1 MAEKIIPATSVN
13 AAADQGPVLLQRAFF
28 FFVYLFLASNF
39 FSIAVN
45 SLALGMI
52 AVLWLATMLVKRR
65 FMVASTP
72 LDYFFLAYLIAE
84 LVASVFSYNPAQSFL
99 FSKRLLLIGVVYLF
113 ASVLSSKR
121 IAMQSVAVLL
131 GSACTVGI
139 LGVAKLVF
147 ADPESTTRLGIF
159 QFYMTTSE
167 LMMMTALLLI
177 PFIIH
182 RNTPRKVRLAAL
194 LGLIPVLISLY
205 ATVTRGA
212 YLAAAAGVLFIAL
225 VKQKKLILP
234 LLAVIILLMV
244 FAPPFVESRLHS
256 IVDLQHPENASRML
270 LWGTGLRIF
279 ADHPF
284 VGVGDIDL
292 YELLVQYAP
301 TGTAIEWGH
310 LHNVL
315 LQLLVTLG
323 TLGFVVVVLLFVKI
337 FITEWRILRQVKDD
351 WFAGSV
357 ALGALAVFVG
367 FQVNGL
373 TEWSFGDQ
381 EVVLLFWT
389 SIGLAVGVGRL
400 FSQDAS
406 LSGTPNQGA

>member
-1 MAEKIIPATSVN
+1 MAEKTLPATSVN
-13 AAADQGPVLLQRAFF
+13 EAVGHDPVVLQRAFF

-39 FSIAVN
+39 FSIAIN
-45 SLALGMI
+45 SIALGMI
-52 AVLWLATMLVKRR
+52 AILWLATMVVKRR
-65 FMVASTP
+65 FMVSSTP
-72 LDYFFLAYLIAE
+72 LDYFFLAYLVAE
-84 LVASVFSYNPAQSFL
+84 LLASAFSYNPAQSFL

-113 ASVLSSKR
+113 ASVLNSRR
-121 IAMQSVAVLL
+121 IAMQSVVVLL
-131 GSACTVGI
+131 GSACIVAA

-182 RNTPRKVRLAAL
+182 QNAPRRVRLAAL
-194 LGLIPVLISLY
+194 FGLIPVLISLY

-225 VKQKKLILP
+225 VKQKRLILP
-234 LLAVIILLMV
+234 LLAVMILLVV
-244 FAPPFVESRLHS
+244 FAPPYVESRLHS
-256 IVDLQHPENASRML
+256 IVDLRHPENASRML

-279 ADHPF
+279 ADHPI

-292 YELLVQYAP
+292 HELLVQHAP

-323 TLGFVVVVLLFVKI
+323 TVGFVSVVFLFAKI

-389 SIGLAVGVGRL
+389 SLGLALGVGRL
-400 FSQDAS
+400 ASRDAS
-406 LSGTPNQGA
+406 PAPGQEA